1 MKFLLFVALLFI
13 SSLFH
18 SLQIQ
23 ADDMSDLKAR
33 LEKRIG
39 DLKIRE
45 LKPSPIPGLLEM
57 VYDTSVGYV
66 SSDGR
71 YLIINGQ
78 MVELESGHNLTA
90 NRRKALITEAVDAIG
105 EKNMVVFEPKKT
117 LRTISVFTD
126 VDCQYCARL
135 HQEVPALNRA
145 GVKVRYLLYPRAGVG
160 SETYKRMESVWCA
173 KDRQK
178 AMTTA
183 KTGGKVERKSCDN
196 PIKEHL
202 QLGQLLGVNGTPAL
216 VLDDGRL
223 IPGYAP
229 AGALLNEL
237 GIKDE
242 KGGEAK

>member
-1 MKFLLFVALLFI
+1 VNFLRSTVLLPSLFI
-13 SSLFH
+13 VFSVNL
-18 SLQIQ
+18 Q
-23 ADDMSDLKAR
+23 ADELSDLKAR
-33 LEKRIG
+33 LEQRIG

-66 SSDGR
+66 SADGR

-78 MVELESGHNLTA
+78 MVELESGRNLTA
-90 NRRKALITEAVDAIG
+90 ARRKGLILQAVEAVG
-105 EKNMVVFEPKKT
+105 EKNMVVFAPKKT
-117 LRTISVFTD
+117 LRTITVFTD

-145 GVKVRYLLYPRAGVG
+145 GVKVRYLLYPRAGLG
-160 SETYKRMESVWCA
+160 SDSAKRIESVWCA
-173 KDRQK
+173 KDRQQ
-178 AMTTA
+178 AMTTVKA
-183 KTGGKVERKSCDN
+183 GGKIEIKSCAN

-202 QLGQLLGVNGTPAL
+202 QLGQLLAINGTPAL
-216 VLDDGRL
+216 VLDDGRV

-229 AGALLNEL
+229 ASALLNEL

>member
-1 MKFLLFVALLFI
+1 VKFLRFAVVLSCLFVVFPV
-13 SSLFH
+13 
-18 SLQIQ
+18 SLQ
-23 ADDMSDLKAR
+23 ADELSDLKAQ
-33 LEKRIG
+33 LEQRIG

-66 SSDGR
+66 SADGR

-78 MVELESGHNLTA
+78 MVELESGRNLTA
-90 NRRKALITEAVDAIG
+90 ARRKGLILEAVEAVG
-105 EKNMVVFEPKKT
+105 EKNMVVFAPKKT
-117 LRTISVFTD
+117 LRTVTVFTD

-145 GVKVRYLLYPRAGVG
+145 GIKVRYLLYPRAGIG
-160 SETYKRMESVWCA
+160 SESAKRIESVWCA

-178 AMTTA
+178 AMTTV
-183 KTGGKVERKSCDN
+183 KSGGKIELKSCAN

-202 QLGQLLGVNGTPAL
+202 QLGQLLAINGTPAL
-216 VLDDGRL
+216 VLDDGRV

-229 AGALLNEL
+229 APALLNEL